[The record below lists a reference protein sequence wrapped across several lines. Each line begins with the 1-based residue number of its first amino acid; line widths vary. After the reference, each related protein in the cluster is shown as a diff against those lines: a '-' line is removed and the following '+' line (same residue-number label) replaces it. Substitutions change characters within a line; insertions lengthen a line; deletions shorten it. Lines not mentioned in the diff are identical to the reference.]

1 MKTITNP
8 ERVNFADLTLVCRL
22 RSYVITND
30 GDFVP
35 AGTPV
40 KVLGW
45 KGNDTNGG
53 GASGDAQVEVRTAAY
68 MYADTFD
75 YDAGTSAVGCG
86 LYLSVDPANLVF
98 DEITE
103 QRSASA
109 WCR

>member
-1 MKTITNP
+1 MTTITNP
-8 ERVNFADLTLVCRL
+8 ENVNFANLTLTCRL
-22 RSYVITND
+22 RRHVITSE

-45 KGNDTNGG
+45 AGNDTNGE
-53 GASGDAQVEVRTAAY
+53 GATSEAKVEVRTSAY

-86 LYLSVDPANLVF
+86 LYLSVDPADLTF
-98 DEITE
+98 DSITE
-103 QRSASA
+103 K
-109 WCR
+109 

>member
-1 MKTITNP
+1 MKTLTNP
-8 ERVNFADLTLVCRL
+8 ESVNFASLTLTCRL
-22 RSYVITND
+22 RRHVITSD

-45 KGNDTNGG
+45 TGNDTNGA
-53 GASGDAQVEVRTAAY
+53 GATGDAKVEVRTSAY

-86 LYLSVDPANLVF
+86 LYLSVEPDNIVF
-98 DEITE
+98 DSIAEDFP
-103 QRSASA
+103 RD
-109 WCR
+109 